1 MRKNITILLTCCG
14 IAIWS
19 APISAQPTGPMI
31 SAQAETF
38 CYDGLTRNYCVRT
51 SEPRYEQ
58 CANLA
63 VDRGWARRGT
73 RGFDRFVYECLT
85 GTIGTDPSLS
95 TAPSRP

>member
-1 MRKNITILLTCCG
+1 MRKNITMLLTCCG

-19 APISAQPTGPMI
+19 APISAQPTG
-31 SAQAETF
+31 ETF

-58 CANLA
+58 CADLA
-63 VDRGWARRGT
+63 VERGWARRGT

-95 TAPSRP
+95 TAPPRP